1 MDSEYGGW
9 ERDDSAGYWGLNSK
23 CTCYTDT
30 ILRKTTVGTGVIFD
44 IHLLTINW
52 VWWKQ
57 IIFPMEWSKGAAC
70 WKSDYL

>member
-1 MDSEYGGW
+1 MDSEYGGG

-52 VWWKQ
+52 V
-57 IIFPMEWSKGAAC
+57 
-70 WKSDYL
+70 